1 MPDETSFPGTCDL
14 YDQFLD
20 AARVPQ
26 PVFSDFGGRKRFH
39 GEVATIKCFED
50 NSRIKELVATA
61 GRGKVLVVDG
71 GGSMRCAV
79 LGDLVAGEALKN
91 GWEGVVVFGCVRD
104 SAALAALDIG
114 IKALGLNPRKSVR
127 RGEGSTDLSLSFA
140 GIHVDPGDVLVA
152 DEDGMI
158 VLTPEQADTAQ
169 GTP

>member
-1 MPDETSFPGTCDL
+1 
-14 YDQFLD
+14 
-20 AARVPQ
+20 
-26 PVFSDFGGRKRFH
+26 
-39 GEVATIKCFED
+39 
-50 NSRIKELVATA
+50 
-61 GRGKVLVVDG
+61 
-71 GGSMRCAV
+71 MRCAV

-114 IKALGLNPRKSVR
+114 VKALGLNPRKSVR
-127 RGEGSTDLSLSFA
+127 RDEGSTDLRLSFA

>member
-1 MPDETSFPGTCDL
+1 MPDEISFPSTCDL
-14 YDQFLD
+14 YDRFLD
-20 AARVPQ
+20 DARVPE
-26 PVFSDFGGRKRFH
+26 PVFRNFGGRKRFH
-39 GEVATIKCFED
+39 GRVATIKCFED

-91 GWEGVVVFGCVRD
+91 GWEGLVVFGCVRD

-114 IKALGLNPRKSVR
+114 VKALGLNPRKSVR
-127 RGEGSTDLSLSFA
+127 RGEGSADLRLNFA
-140 GIHVDPGDVLVA
+140 GAHIDPGDVLVA

-158 VLTPEQADTAQ
+158 ILTPEQADTVRENA
-169 GTP
+169 